1 LSEEYEVAIKNL
13 KYNAYKLAWYMRG
26 SFSYDDV
33 MYKISAEDK
42 EIMNKI
48 AEENIEA
55 TTKTRLPMI

>member
-1 LSEEYEVAIKNL
+1 
-13 KYNAYKLAWYMRG
+13 MRG

-48 AEENIEA
+48 AEENIE
-55 TTKTRLPMI
+55 TTSKTKLPFV

>member
-1 LSEEYEVAIKNL
+1 
-13 KYNAYKLAWYMRG
+13 MRG

-48 AEENIEA
+48 AEENIES
-55 TTKTRLPMI
+55 TTKTKIPMI